1 MKYQCDQCEARY
13 VSSAALRNHTL
24 SKHTEDT
31 NAPQFICC
39 YCGKDFKKKD
49 YLLKHITGH
58 TGEKKYHCTV
68 CEKKFRFETILASI
82 DFNYCTYITVIIFT

>member
-1 MKYQCDQCEARY
+1 MQHMRMHTGEIKYQCDKCESRY

-24 SKHTEDT
+24 SKHTEET
-31 NAPQFICC
+31 NSPQFICS

-49 YLLKHITGH
+49 CLIKHITGH

-68 CEKKFRFETILASI
+68 CEK
-82 DFNYCTYITVIIFT
+82 